1 MLYTALMKKFKSI
14 LIIDDDQTNV
24 FLSRLIIEDMEIADH
39 IYEVFNGEEALKF
52 MEAAISPDQHTDTPV
67 YPDLILLDINMPVMN
82 GFEFLDSY
90 EQIKPISQNP
100 PAIVML
106 TSSNDSRDI
115 DASKKYDI
123 VGYINKPLSDEK
135 LQQILKKIS
144 IEE

>member
-1 MLYTALMKKFKSI
+1 MKKFKSI

-24 FLSRLIIEDMEIADH
+24 FLSRLIIEDLEIAEN

-52 MEAAISPDQHTDTPV
+52 IEEALNSDPDANAPV

-82 GFEFLDSY
+82 GFEFLDAY
-90 EQIKPISQNP
+90 EQIKPISQNS

-123 VGYINKPLSDEK
+123 IGYINKPLSDEK

-144 IEE
+144 IAE